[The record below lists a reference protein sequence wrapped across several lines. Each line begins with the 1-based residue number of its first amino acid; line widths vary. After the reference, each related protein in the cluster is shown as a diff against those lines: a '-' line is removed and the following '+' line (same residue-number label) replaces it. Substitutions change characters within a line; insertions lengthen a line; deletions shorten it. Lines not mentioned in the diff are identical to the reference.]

1 MGFWDF
7 LKVRRKAKFNKL
19 YELAC
24 QESDYDRARS
34 LYDEAISLS
43 QDNKNVFFKRAVLF
57 LKEGREIDAIKDLNQ
72 AVRVDGG
79 FMEAYL
85 LLGNIYY
92 ERHDY
97 QVAFDHYDEAVR
109 SATESSIA
117 YMSRG
122 KAWMKLNMI
131 KDAFEDFKQA
141 ILLNP
146 LNTSAFIERA
156 NLLMSIEKKRAA
168 IKDLVQAIQLE
179 PGNPRIY
186 VLRAE
191 LYISESDFKKA
202 EKDLQKA
209 LALDPAHAGAYAVL
223 AELNFYMDKE
233 DEFYLT
239 FEKAGKLGYSLCEF
253 SQDIFA
259 QYASVPR
266 FQGLVAELT

>member
-57 LKEGREIDAIKDLNQ
+57 LKEGKESDAIKDLNQ
-72 AVRVDGG
+72 ALQVGG
-79 FMEAYL
+79 DFMEAYL

-97 QVAFDHYDEAVR
+97 QSAFDFYDKAVK
-109 SATESSIA
+109 AAEESSIA

-122 KAWMKLNMI
+122 KAWMKLNMV
-131 KDAFEDFKQA
+131 KDAFEDFKKA
-141 ILLNP
+141 IALNP
-146 LNTSAFIERA
+146 MNTSAFIERA
-156 NLLMSIEKKRAA
+156 NLLMLVDKKKAA
-168 IKDLVQAIQLE
+168 IKDLEQAIHLE
-179 PGNPRIY
+179 PGNPRTY

-191 LYISESDFKKA
+191 LYISESDFKRA
-202 EKDLQKA
+202 EKDLDRA
-209 LALDPAHAGAYAVL
+209 LQIAPDHAGAYAVL
-223 AELNFYMDKE
+223 AELNFYQDKE
-233 DEFYLT
+233 EEFYQT
-239 FEKAGKLGYSLCEF
+239 FEKAGKLGFSLCEF
-253 SQDIFA
+253 SQDIFTK
-259 QYASVPR
+259 YASVPR